1 MASFHMVIYHAD
13 CLHIG
18 IYDRTAYELKTTF
31 FQIFADSVREWGS
44 CGNLLFRSEMVA
56 DGLRKTRKAVSLE
69 PMNPYERRIIH
80 SALQGNRYVETYSEG
95 NEPYRHVVVK
105 LKK

>member
-1 MASFHMVIYHAD
+1 MASFHMVVYHAD

-31 FQIFADSVREWGS
+31 FQIFADSVREWGP

-56 DGLRKTRKAVSLE
+56 DGLPIHIGPYKCIKA
-69 PMNPYERRIIH
+69 
-80 SALQGNRYVETYSEG
+80 ALFRLYFEELLGICDR
-95 NEPYRHVVVK
+95 
-105 LKK
+105 

>member
-31 FQIFADSVREWGS
+31 FQIFADSVREWVLAGTS
-44 CGNLLFRSEMVA
+44 SSDVKW
-56 DGLRKTRKAVSLE
+56 LRMGFPST
-69 PMNPYERRIIH
+69 
-80 SALQGNRYVETYSEG
+80 
-95 NEPYRHVVVK
+95 
-105 LKK
+105 